1 VSDVFRPETP
11 AVIASPLTIAS
22 AAAGNMTLFG
32 ASLSPP
38 TDPFRPWG
46 DHIPGVM
53 IFAYIAAIWLIAG
66 GAAILRPRRSRG
78 YYWLMLGYAAPPG
91 KVE

>member
-1 VSDVFRPETP
+1 MDRSGESAFTCTALRRSLP
-11 AVIASPLTIAS
+11 ASW
-22 AAAGNMTLFG
+22 NLFE

-38 TDPFRPWG
+38 INPFRPWG
-46 DHIPGVM
+46 DLIPGVT

-66 GAAILRPRRSRG
+66 GAAILRPCRSRG
-78 YYWLMLGYAAPPG
+78 YYLLMLGYAAPLG